1 MSKWI
6 VNGLPMEYP
15 NCRININL
23 NSYGLPFFGTTVY
36 FKSISSSTSMEI
48 YLIGNNLLG

>member
-6 VNGLPMEYP
+6 VNGMPMGYP
-15 NCRININL
+15 SCRINRNL
-23 NSYGLPFFGTTVY
+23 NSYGLPFFGTTEY

-48 YLIGNNLLG
+48 YLIGKNLLG